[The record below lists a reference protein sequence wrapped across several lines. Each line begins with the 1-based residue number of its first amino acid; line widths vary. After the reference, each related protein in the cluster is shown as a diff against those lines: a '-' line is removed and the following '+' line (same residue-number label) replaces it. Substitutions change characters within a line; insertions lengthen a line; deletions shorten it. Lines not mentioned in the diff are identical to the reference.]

1 LKHLRETKRIK
12 VNGQWV
18 DVAAATLA
26 DLLAELDYADKVVAT
41 ARNQQFVRATVRG
54 DTPIDA
60 ADQIEILVPMQ
71 GG

>member
-1 LKHLRETKRIK
+1 LKHRHHTKRIK
-12 VNGQWV
+12 VNGQWL

-41 ARNQQFVRATVRG
+41 ARNQQFIRATARG
-54 DTPIDA
+54 ETPIIA